1 MDLERYYDKYWQEKD
16 EGVDPERLNYILS
29 QVKAGDSVLDLGCG
43 PGKVT
48 HEIETKGAKVVGLD
62 FSEVILKRARQRNVR
77 AIKADM
83 DNGGLPFKD
92 GTFDLVVLTQTIE
105 HLFYYQRVIKE
116 INRVLKTGGRFI
128 LSIPN
133 IAHWRFRLWLLWGR
147 FPYLEDTQTHFQ
159 HIRFFTLKDTKR
171 LCGENGFSTIEVKGS
186 SALSWCPLYYWRMNM
201 PPLRQIYELATRCW
215 PALFAFHISLLCH
228 KT

>member
-1 MDLERYYDKYWQEKD
+1 MNLERYYDQYWQEKD

-29 QVKAGDSVLDLGCG
+29 KVKPGDRVLDLGCG

-48 HEIETKGAKVVGLD
+48 KEIETRGAKAIGLD
-62 FSEVILKRARQRNVR
+62 FSDVILERARQHNVKLV
-77 AIKADM
+77 KADM
-83 DNGGLPFKD
+83 DEGGLPFGD
-92 GTFDLVVLTQTIE
+92 GRFDLVVLTQTIE

-116 INRVLKTGGRFI
+116 INRVLKVDGRLI

-159 HIRFFTLKDTKR
+159 HIRFFTLKDIKK
-171 LCGENGFSTIEVKGS
+171 LCRENGFSIIEVKGS
-186 SALSWCPLYYWRMNM
+186 SALDWCPIYHWRMNM
-201 PPLRQIYELATRCW
+201 TPIRQMYELAAGCW
-215 PALFAFHISLLCH
+215 PALFAFHISLLCR
-228 KT
+228 KE